1 MARKK
6 KGKTKESEAHRRAE
20 CILKVRSGLM
30 SVTAAA
36 SELGVSRKTYYQWE
50 AKAFDFMLKGL
61 CENEP
66 GRPALPSESEK
77 ERELR
82 ERVGFLEK
90 QNADFANRE
99 ELIRAACKLKIDML
113 EGRAEKKCAYRDF
126 DSQG

>member
-1 MARKK
+1 
-6 KGKTKESEAHRRAE
+6 
-20 CILKVRSGLM
+20 M

-50 AKAFDFMLKGL
+50 AKAFDSMIKGL

-66 GRPALPSESEK
+66 GRPALPSESEQ

-82 ERVGFLEK
+82 ERVDFLEK
-90 QNADFANRE
+90 QNADFEKRE
-99 ELIRAACKLKIDML
+99 DLIRAACKFKIDLMK
-113 EGRAEKKCAYRDF
+113 GRAEKKYAYRDF